1 MKYKGFLKFK
11 GKLILIIV
19 IPLLIST
26 ITAISIS
33 STKLKEQGLQTLERK
48 TKAILT
54 RMEAIRS
61 YVANQFDLNKEINEI
76 TSLHPDGA
84 ITESEKDNVLKMVP
98 IFASMEV
105 GAMNSEKDSYS
116 FRVASHRARNSRNL
130 ATEQEESFINKFES
144 DVSIKDI
151 SYINK
156 ETNELWVIRPVRLS
170 EKDGCLTCHGKPSTS
185 PWGNG
190 KDILGYEMEDYKDGD
205 IEGIFIL
212 KSSLDANNNEVQANI
227 KNAII
232 NIIVIM
238 SIIFVITIIVSSL
251 FIKRTNSKMQT
262 IIKANNRITKGQLNE
277 KVDIKGNDE
286 FSELGV
292 HTNTMIDS
300 LTNVIQALNKTSHML
315 TEESGR
321 TSDLSEKLANHSS
334 EQAAA
339 VEEISVSME
348 EMTASIQQNH
358 SNAKSTE
365 EISKSSVEEIK
376 TSNQS
381 SEEAVTTMRSIEQEL
396 KVIEDIAN
404 QTNILALNAS
414 VEAARAGKAG
424 SGFAVVA
431 GEVRKL
437 AELSRVSADKIKGS
451 FNEGVNTVTVTKE
464 KLVALVPEI
473 EQTSTL
479 LSEIASS
486 SMEQSLSGNEINN
499 AIQSLNEATQENAN
513 IAEGM
518 SARAKLLT
526 KAANDLKEK
535 ISFFRIS

>member
-1 MKYKGFLKFK
+1 MKYKGFLKFR

-26 ITAISIS
+26 ITAVTVS
-33 STKLKEQGLQTLERK
+33 SKKLREQGLQTLERK

-54 RMEAIRS
+54 RMEAIRT
-61 YVANQFDLNKEINEI
+61 YVATQFDLDKEINEI
-76 TSLHPDGA
+76 KNEHPDGNL
-84 ITESEKDNVLKMVP
+84 TDKEKKNVLKMVP

-116 FRVASHRARNSRNL
+116 FRVASHRARNPRNL
-130 ATEQEESFINKFES
+130 ATAEEENFINQFEENTS
-144 DVSIKDI
+144 LEDI
-151 SYINK
+151 SYVNK

-190 KDILGYEMEDYKDGD
+190 KDIMGYEMEDYKDGD
-205 IEGIFIL
+205 VEGIFIL
-212 KSSLDANNNEVQANI
+212 KSSLDANNNDVQANI
-227 KNAII
+227 KHAII

-251 FIKRTNSKMQT
+251 FIKRTNGKLQT
-262 IIKANNRITKGQLNE
+262 IVKANNRITQGYLNE
-277 KVDIKGNDE
+277 KVEIKGNDE
-286 FSELGV
+286 FSELGI
-292 HTNTMIDS
+292 HTNNMIDS
-300 LTNVIQALNKTSHML
+300 LTKVINALNQTSRML
-315 TEESGR
+315 IEESNL
-321 TSDLSEKLANHSS
+321 TTELSQKLANHSS

-365 EISKSSVEEIK
+365 QISKSSVEEIK
-376 TSNQS
+376 NGNSTSENAVS
-381 SEEAVTTMRSIEQEL
+381 SMLNVGKEL

-437 AELSRVSADKIKGS
+437 AELSRVSADKIKNS
-451 FNEGVNTVTVTKE
+451 FTDGINTVSVTKD
-464 KLVALVPEI
+464 KLAELVPDI
-473 EQTSTL
+473 EKTAVL

-486 SMEQSLSGNEINN
+486 SQEQSLSGNEINN
-499 AIQSLNEATQENAN
+499 AIQNLNEATQENAN

-518 SARAKLLT
+518 SARAKLLSKT
-526 KAANDLKEK
+526 ANDLKEN
-535 ISFFRIS
+535 ISFFKLG

>member
-1 MKYKGFLKFK
+1 MKYNGILKFR

-26 ITAISIS
+26 ITAVMVS
-33 STKLKEQGLQTLERK
+33 SSKLRDQGLQTLERK

-54 RMEAIRS
+54 RMEAIRT
-61 YVANQFDLNKEINEI
+61 YVATQFDLDKEIEEI
-76 TSLHPDGA
+76 KEEHPDGVLN
-84 ITESEKDNVLKMVP
+84 EKEKSNILKMVP

-105 GAMNSEKDSYS
+105 GAMNAEKDSYS
-116 FRVASHRARNSRNL
+116 FRVASHRARNPRNL
-130 ATEQEESFINKFES
+130 ASDEEKEFIKKFE
-144 DVSIKDI
+144 DDASIEDI
-151 SYINK
+151 SYVNK

-185 PWGNG
+185 PWGNN
-190 KDILGYEMEDYKDGD
+190 KDILGYDMENYKDGD

-227 KNAII
+227 KHAIT

-238 SIIFVITIIVSSL
+238 SIIFVITIIISSL
-251 FIKRTNSKMQT
+251 FIKRTNGKLQT
-262 IIKANNRITKGQLNE
+262 IVRANNRITQGQLNE
-277 KVDIKGNDE
+277 RVEIKGTDE
-286 FSELGV
+286 FSELGI
-292 HTNTMIDS
+292 HTNAMIDS
-300 LTNVIQALNKTSHML
+300 LTNVIDALNKTSNML
-315 TEESGR
+315 IEESNR
-321 TSDLSEKLANHSS
+321 TTDLSEKLANHSS

-365 EISKSSVEEIK
+365 EISKTSVAEIK
-376 TSNQS
+376 NGNSTSESAVS
-381 SEEAVTTMRSIEQEL
+381 SMLNIGKEL

-437 AELSRVSADKIKGS
+437 AELSRVSADKIKTS
-451 FNEGVNTVTVTKE
+451 FTDGVNTVSVTKD
-464 KLVALVPEI
+464 KLAELVPDI
-473 EQTSTL
+473 EKTSVL

-518 SARAKLLT
+518 SARAKLLS

-535 ISFFRIS
+535 ISFFRIN